1 MLVTDM
7 TQVPLDEVDSLSWEV
22 PVGPILKR
30 LATRA
35 SLVRLDVAYAP
46 HGDALCGA
54 VSVVWH
60 ANGRGGRL
68 THHEEQAIT
77 CLIIRSSLR
86 AVRDRLVRAGVA
98 VAY

>member
-1 MLVTDM
+1 MLETNM
-7 TQVPLDEVDSLSWEV
+7 TQVPLDQVDSLSWEI

-35 SLVRLDVAYAP
+35 SLVRLNVAYTP
-46 HGDALCGA
+46 DGHALCGA
-54 VSVVWH
+54 VSVVW
-60 ANGRGGRL
+60 ATNGQAGRL

-77 CLIIRSSLR
+77 CLIARSSLG
-86 AVRDRLVRAGVA
+86 AVRDRLVQAGVA